1 MSAYGMLERG
11 FPGLKQ
17 GVGYSKVTSKVA
29 AVALPFGSPVCVPE
43 GDENKAYKLPVS
55 AVTGVAAIWEIELGG
70 KATASGKAKITINGS
85 QAIEVDVAN
94 SDTAA
99 AVATALS
106 AETAEGWIITT
117 GGSGKVKFTA
127 ANTGSYANDAAFV
140 VELADGLTLVGGNDE
155 PTTDGVDAVGA
166 TKFLGV
172 AMSTAKEGGME
183 YRIGET
189 VNVLTRGNILV
200 TASKAVQ
207 ANTAAYIVNATGV
220 WTDVSGSA
228 TAAGTFRTNA
238 QEGELVEVELQ

>member
-1 MSAYGMLERG
+1 MSAYGMLEKG
-11 FPGLKQ
+11 LPGLKQ

-43 GDENKAYKLPVS
+43 GDETKAYKLPVS

-70 KATASGKAKITINGS
+70 TATDDGKAKITINGS
-85 QAIEVDVAN
+85 QTIKVDVAKD
-94 SDTAA
+94 DTAA
-99 AVATALS
+99 TVATALV
-106 AETAEGWIITT
+106 AKEVEGWVVAT

-127 ANTGSYANDAAFV
+127 ANTGAYANSATFA
-140 VELADGLTLVGGNDE
+140 VELAEGLTVGGKDK
-155 PTTDGVDAVGA
+155 PATDGVDAVGA
-166 TKFLGV
+166 IKFLGV

-189 VNVLTRGNILV
+189 VNVLTKGNILV

-220 WTDVSGSA
+220 WTDSSSGA

-238 QEGELVEVELQ
+238 QEGELVEVEL

>member
-43 GDENKAYKLPVS
+43 GDENKAYKLPTAAVS
-55 AVTGVAAIWEIELGG
+55 AVKAVWTIELNGT
-70 KATASGKAKITINGS
+70 ATDDGKAKITINGS
-85 QAIEVDVAN
+85 QVIEVDVSS
-94 SDTAA
+94 SDTAT
-99 AVATALS
+99 AVATAL
-106 AETAEGWIITT
+106 AAKEVEGWVITNPT
-117 GGSGKVKFTA
+117 AKKIVFTA
-127 ANTGSYANDAAFV
+127 GNFGAYANDSTFD
-140 VELADGLTLVGGNDE
+140 VELAEGLTLVGGDDA

-220 WTDVSGSA
+220 WTDVSDSA

-238 QEGELVEVELQ
+238 QEGELVEVEL